1 MKTLLFGII
10 SIMMVFLVCFG
21 ITCHFSYFFPVKY
34 EEIIFYCSK
43 KYNLQ
48 PEVIASVINVESG
61 YRKSAHSSK
70 GAVGLMQILPSTA
83 DWVSNKI
90 GVTFED
96 LFSPE
101 VNIEFGTYY
110 LAYLIDYFGDIDLAI
125 CAYNAGQGN
134 VNRWLSNE
142 EYSSDGKSLNNIPF
156 KETREYLAKVK
167 KNIKIYKN
175 KFN

>member
-1 MKTLLFGII
+1 MKTLLLSII
-10 SIMMVFLVCFG
+10 SVMMFFLVYFG
-21 ITCHFSYFFPVKY
+21 ITCHFSYFFPLEY
-34 EEIIFYCSK
+34 EEIILHCSK
-43 KYNLQ
+43 KYDLQ

-83 DWVSNKI
+83 DWISNKI
-90 GVTFED
+90 GVNFED
-96 LFSPE
+96 LYSPE

-110 LAYLIDYFGDIDLAI
+110 LSYLIECFGDVDLAI

-134 VNRWLSNE
+134 VNRWLSTE
-142 EYSSDGKSLNNIPF
+142 EYSCDGKTLNRIPF